1 MFISRRSIL
10 QAGLIL
16 SATATLPFGLS
27 AEPGT
32 PITGFTH
39 CVASGDPGP
48 FSVRLWT
55 RYVSQSVSAELH
67 VEVSDTEDFRNV
79 LVRTRTTASPGTD
92 FCAQS
97 LVEGLSPGRWY
108 YYRFEAP
115 DGARS
120 PVGRTKTLP
129 VGQVDQ
135 YTIGV
140 VSCANATSGWF
151 NAYAHAALRDD
162 LDLIVHLGDYIYE
175 SPLDRSDALEELA
188 VSRAIEPK
196 GEAVSLVDYRLRYAS
211 YRRDPALMELHRRFP
226 MIVIWDDHET
236 ANNSWQNGAKNHDP
250 KTEGSWDIRKA
261 AGIRAFQE
269 WLPMG
274 QQPYAEYRIGNLA
287 SLFRLETRLLARS
300 EQLDISKAI
309 GGRRDI
315 ETAVREFMTGPLAA
329 PDRTMMGLKQE
340 SWLSRS
346 LIDSVGDGTRWQVLL
361 QQVIMAQT
369 ILPAVTPQWFKPGY
383 VPTPQDQRERAV
395 VGKLSALGVPFGLD
409 RWDGY
414 PAARNR
420 LLGASKAAKAN
431 LVVLSADSHNAWAY
445 DLKHQGEPAGIE
457 LAVQSVSSLG
467 LDKRFDGDP
476 AVISRDFVE
485 TNPGL
490 IWCDTSQRGYLTVN
504 FGGDEVTGN
513 WHFVPSR
520 ETQGPKLLNVVSKS
534 TAWRSNRFA

>member
-369 ILPAVTPQWFKPGY
+369 ILPAVTPQWFKPEY